1 MSLLICFLLA
11 FSLLGSASGDTLTLP
26 TGTSIGA
33 SSFVKLNTGKLKPGD
48 RVNLEVKF
56 NVEIDDLVIV
66 KAGTPL
72 IVEVEAVDSPRRYD
86 IVFRPIQT
94 TAVDGTRVG
103 LTGSMLL
110 ARSGIVTGVMD
121 GIIESDPKATRAVVR
136 GGKRSSFWYD
146 TILTGM
152 TAGPIAFSRDA
163 IVSNQPSPKCGS
175 SFGTLSLVNNGS
187 ITRILLVDGQPAVT
201 IPPRKYTSL
210 IFVPPGRHT
219 AGLQDHVESLPFTV
233 NRCRV
238 VYLKIDDAGIVSSN
252 GVSMYEAM
260 EKLES
265 LNQCDISPGF
275 WGSGP
280 VAGKVLPKVCAKSR

>member
-1 MSLLICFLLA
+1 MSFLICFLLA
-11 FSLLGSASGDTLTLP
+11 FPLLGSASGDTLTLP
-26 TGTSIGA
+26 AGTSIGA

-56 NVEIDDLVIV
+56 NVEVDDLVVV

-72 IVEVEAVDSPRRYD
+72 IMEVEAVDSPRRHD
-86 IVFRPIQT
+86 IVLRPIQT

-121 GIIESDPKATRAVVR
+121 GIIESDPKVTRSVVR
-136 GGKRSSFWYD
+136 GGKRSSLWFD
-146 TILTGM
+146 TVLTGM
-152 TAGPIAFSRDA
+152 TEGPIAFSTDA

-210 IFVPPGRHT
+210 IFLPAGRHT
-219 AGLQDHVESLPFTV
+219 AALEDHVESLPFTV

-252 GVSMYEAM
+252 GVSMYQAM

-280 VAGKVLPKVCAKSR
+280 VADKVLPNVCAKSR

>member
-1 MSLLICFLLA
+1 MSFLICFLLA
-11 FSLLGSASGDTLTLP
+11 FPLLGSASGDTLTLP
-26 TGTSIGA
+26 AGTSIGA

-56 NVEIDDLVIV
+56 NVEVDDLVVV

-72 IVEVEAVDSPRRYD
+72 IMEVEAVDSPRRHD
-86 IVFRPIQT
+86 IVLRPIQT

-121 GIIESDPKATRAVVR
+121 GIIESDPKVTRSVVR

-152 TAGPIAFSRDA
+152 TAGPIAFSTDA

-210 IFVPPGRHT
+210 IFLPPGRHT
-219 AGLQDHVESLPFTV
+219 AALEDHVESLPFTV

-252 GVSMYEAM
+252 GVSMYQAM

-280 VAGKVLPKVCAKSR
+280 VADKVLPKVCAK

>member
-11 FSLLGSASGDTLTLP
+11 FPLLGSASGDTLTLP
-26 TGTSIGA
+26 AGTSIGA
-33 SSFVKLNTGKLKPGD
+33 SSFMKLNTGKLKPGD

-56 NVEIDDLVIV
+56 NVEVDDLVVV

-72 IVEVEAVDSPRRYD
+72 IMEVEAVDSPRRHD
-86 IVFRPIQT
+86 IVLRPIQT

-121 GIIESDPKATRAVVR
+121 GIIESDPKVTRSVVR
-136 GGKRSSFWYD
+136 GGKRSSLWFD
-146 TILTGM
+146 TVLTGM
-152 TAGPIAFSRDA
+152 TEGPIAFSTDA

-210 IFVPPGRHT
+210 IFLPPGRHT
-219 AGLQDHVESLPFTV
+219 AALEDHVESLPFTV

-252 GVSMYEAM
+252 GVSMYQAM

-280 VAGKVLPKVCAKSR
+280 VADKVLPNVCAKSR

>member
-1 MSLLICFLLA
+1 MSFLICFLLA
-11 FSLLGSASGDTLTLP
+11 FPLLGSASGDTLTLP
-26 TGTSIGA
+26 AGTSIGA

-56 NVEIDDLVIV
+56 NVEVDDLVVV

-72 IVEVEAVDSPRRYD
+72 IMEVEAVDSPRRHD
-86 IVFRPIQT
+86 IVLRPIQT

-121 GIIESDPKATRAVVR
+121 GIIESDPKVTRSVVR
-136 GGKRSSFWYD
+136 GGKRSSLWFD
-146 TILTGM
+146 TVLTGM
-152 TAGPIAFSRDA
+152 TEGPIAFSTDA

-210 IFVPPGRHT
+210 IFLPPGRHT
-219 AGLQDHVESLPFTV
+219 AALEDHVESLPFTV

-252 GVSMYEAM
+252 GVSMYQAM

-280 VAGKVLPKVCAKSR
+280 VADKVLPNVCAKSR